1 MLFNRSAPPG
11 EYFMKSMFS
20 KTVST
25 MAAFLMGAAL
35 AGCATAKPEGSGQAS
50 QASQPPTQEEH
61 QSHHPDGASPQPAEK
76 LGPRSSGAQ
85 SNGMSTSGGGQM
97 GMMRSMT

>member
-1 MLFNRSAPPG
+1 
-11 EYFMKSMFS
+11 MKSMFS
-20 KTVST
+20 RTVST
-25 MAAFLMGAAL
+25 MAALLVGAAL